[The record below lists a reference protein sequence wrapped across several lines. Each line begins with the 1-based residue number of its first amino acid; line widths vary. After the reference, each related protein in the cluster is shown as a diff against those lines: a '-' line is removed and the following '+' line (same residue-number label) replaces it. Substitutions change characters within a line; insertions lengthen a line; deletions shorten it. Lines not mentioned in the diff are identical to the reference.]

1 MPRPKPQI
9 SKKPTRQEV
18 EIAKLKEA
26 TLLLGQQ
33 KQQLEQELYEAR
45 FHLNTMLEIN
55 DTIHYMVYPQQPEKN
70 FFSPQWEKVMGFPP
84 RQTPQPLQEKKN
96 LVVVDS
102 LSHYEDSIEQLQK
115 KQRINFSYQYQH
127 PKSGKILW
135 LQEEIAIK
143 YDTLRDQEIWS
154 GTITDI
160 SETEFFKEYIAE
172 SEKRFKSITDGLPIM
187 IWVTDEE
194 DRVIYFNDKSYTYFD
209 VKKGQL
215 LEMSDFGPIIDPL
228 HREKVINE
236 WWQQKEKRLPLYF
249 EALIN
254 DRYDQ
259 KRYLAVEAIPRILPG
274 GQFVGYIGAAF
285 DLSQEYQYKQGMES
299 AFALLKDSEEKY
311 RKLFQNM
318 QLGVLEVDA
327 QERIRYANEAFLTMS
342 GYTLEEMIGQKANR
356 LFCGT
361 KESRE
366 IVKKQHE
373 IRKQGIESAYEMAFK
388 RKNGSLATTIISGAP
403 LFDRNGRVKGSVGI
417 HWDVTEVR
425 AMERTLIENKINKEK
440 ELIEAKLQ
448 AEEEQRLQIGRDL
461 HDGVGQVLA
470 YLTMQL
476 GMVKIKNAFTE
487 KELEQLEKSAR
498 NALEQVRSLSRAL
511 APPAL
516 RDLGLRE
523 AIRELIDS
531 YGVLEKPVFELDIYR
546 QAEDYN
552 LSLEKKTMIY
562 RIFQELLANTF
573 KHANANQISIRLFF
587 DQKYFHLEYKDDG
600 KGFDPAVVKK
610 GVGLESIKSRVA
622 YYKGSIQFKS
632 TPGKGNLTIIQVPI
646 N

>member
-18 EIAKLKEA
+18 EIAKLREA

-115 KQRINFSYQYQH
+115 KERINFSYQYQH

-143 YDTLRDQEIWS
+143 YDTLRDQEVWS

-160 SETEFFKEYIAE
+160 SEAEFFKEYIAE

-215 LEMSDFGPIIDPL
+215 LEMSDFGPIIDPI

-342 GYTLEEMIGQKANR
+342 GYTLEEMIGKKANR

-573 KHANANQISIRLFF
+573 KHANAKQISIRLFF

>member
-622 YYKGSIQFKS
+622 YYKGSIQFKA